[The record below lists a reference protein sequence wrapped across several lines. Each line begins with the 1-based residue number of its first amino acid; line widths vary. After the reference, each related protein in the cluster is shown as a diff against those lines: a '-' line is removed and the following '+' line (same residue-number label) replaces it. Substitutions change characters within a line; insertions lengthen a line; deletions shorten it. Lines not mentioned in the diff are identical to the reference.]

1 MIIKPRRKVD
11 FEIRIVNLDG
21 SSVSLKRKDHIKYL
35 GVMIDDTISWKY
47 YTAYVFQEHRRIQEL
62 CLSYER
68 HPLTLG
74 LLP

>member
-11 FEIRIVNLDG
+11 FEIGIVNLDG

-47 YTAYVFQEHRRIQEL
+47 YTAYVFSRTSKNTGIMSKL
-62 CLSYER
+62 
-68 HPLTLG
+68 
-74 LLP
+74 